1 MPTQYYRKLLDS
13 VTGVQSLTLLPTT
26 EQHLVDKPCQ
36 VDIRGSTGQ
45 RHPRGHLLPLRRAT
59 PHLPPFLPLHGLPYR
74 GGHVA
79 PLHLA
84 ADLHPDA
91 PLRPLVPAVRLLL
104 REEQPAQHRHAG
116 GGALQRRVPP
126 GVRQE
131 HTHSVVLENLILRA
145 PRPED
150 ATAHDAYFACCFS
163 SLFCI
168 HRSTTK
174 RGV

>member
-26 EQHLVDKPCQ
+26 EQHLVDKHCQ

-91 PLRPLVPAVRLLL
+91 PLRALVPAVRLLL
-104 REEQPAQHRHAG
+104 REERLAQHRHATKPG
-116 GGALQRRVPP
+116 MTVSHHLTPLPCRRLLDPVNA
-126 GVRQE
+126 VDR
-131 HTHSVVLENLILRA
+131 
-145 PRPED
+145 
-150 ATAHDAYFACCFS
+150 
-163 SLFCI
+163 
-168 HRSTTK
+168 HRTT
-174 RGV
+174 